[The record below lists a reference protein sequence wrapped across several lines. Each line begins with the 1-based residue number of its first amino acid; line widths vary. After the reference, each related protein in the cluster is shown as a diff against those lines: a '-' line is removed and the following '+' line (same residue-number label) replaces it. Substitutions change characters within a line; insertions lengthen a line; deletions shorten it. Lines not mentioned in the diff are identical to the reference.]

1 MAMKK
6 TKCRV
11 VVAGA
16 SDKIFSLITD
26 LLPPSEYDP
35 ALRVNDAGELRRT
48 LISDDMDIVIINAPL
63 PDEFGIDL
71 ALDLADSTMGVL
83 LLVKNEI
90 YDQVCYKVE
99 SNGVLTLGKPN
110 TRQAVSSAIR
120 IMTAISARLK
130 KMDRKNKTLQEKM
143 ADIRTVYRAKWLLI
157 ENLNMT
163 EKEAHYYIEKQSMDT
178 RCSRREI
185 AEGIIR
191 TYDK

>member
-83 LLVKNEI
+83 LFVKNEI

-143 ADIRTVYRAKWLLI
+143 ADIRTVNRAKWLLI

>member
-99 SNGVLTLGKPN
+99 SNGVLTLSKPN

-143 ADIRTVYRAKWLLI
+143 ADIRTVNRAKWLLI